1 MNEYLVVVPTYNEAR
16 NVESLLNALLKV
28 ECDADILFIDDNSP
42 DGTGKIIDRLA
53 EKYSNVYVQHRSN
66 KMGIG
71 SAHQAGINWAYNWGY
86 PYLITMDC
94 DFSHSPRSIG
104 EFIAAKD
111 LAAVVV
117 GTRFVPEGLKGWG
130 LYRTLQSYAA
140 HALTSLLLGI
150 PYDASGGFR
159 LYNLRK
165 VPENLFSLVRYNNY
179 SFFWESLHLIWIN
192 GYKVHQ
198 IPITLTGRSFG
209 ASKMQLRD
217 VIFGLLQLIATFL
230 RKCFSRKSFL
240 AKPYTDVN

>member
-1 MNEYLVVVPTYNEAR
+1 MNNYLVMVPTYNEAK
-16 NVESLLNALLKV
+16 NVEPLLNAVLKL
-28 ECDADILFIDDNSP
+28 ECDADILFVDDNSP
-42 DGTGKIIDRLA
+42 DGTGEIIDRLV
-53 EKYSNVYVQHRSN
+53 KTNSNVYVQHRSN

-71 SAHQAGINWAYNWGY
+71 SAHQAGINWAYSKRY
-86 PYLITMDC
+86 PYLLTMDC
-94 DFSHSPRSIG
+94 DFSHSPKTIR

-159 LYNLRK
+159 LYNLEK
-165 VPENLFSLVRYNNY
+165 IPKNLFSLVRYNNY

-192 GYKVHQ
+192 GYKIHQ

-209 ASKMQLRD
+209 TSKMQVRD
-217 VIFGLLQLIATFL
+217 VIVGFSQLIATFL
-230 RKCFSRKSFL
+230 RKFLRRGSFL
-240 AKPYTDVN
+240 AKPPADVD